1 MTDKKRQF
9 WSDRVMR
16 QAKQE
21 EIQNMVRES
30 DRAWAKAVQD
40 YETII
45 ARRLEMVREMQLWAD
60 KYGPIPDD
68 FDMANNRKG
77 R

>member
-1 MTDKKRQF
+1 MTDKKRQH

-21 EIQNMVRES
+21 EI
-30 DRAWAKAVQD
+30 WAKAVQD

-68 FDMANNRKG
+68 FDMANNR
-77 R
+77 RDR

>member
-1 MTDKKRQF
+1 MTDNKRV
-9 WSDRVMR
+9 STELITPKMLS
-16 QAKQE
+16 ACIE
-21 EIQNMVRES
+21 EMVRES

-68 FDMANNRKG
+68 FDMANNR
-77 R
+77 RDR

>member
-16 QAKQE
+16 QAKKE
-21 EIQNMVRES
+21 EVAEMVRES

-68 FDMANNRKG
+68 FDMANERKD

>member
-1 MTDKKRQF
+1 MTDKTCGVERITTKMLL
-9 WSDRVMR
+9 DYI
-16 QAKQE
+16 AD
-21 EIQNMVRES
+21 IVRES

-68 FDMANNRKG
+68 FDMANNKKG